1 MTANAQM
8 IDDQHNRNDL
18 FEARRV
24 LSLEAYALEALHAT
38 LDDNFVQAIDTIA
51 NSKGHVIVSGM
62 GKSGHV
68 ARKIAATL
76 ASTGTPSF
84 FIHPAEASH
93 GDLGMI
99 SPDDVILLLSCSGE
113 TSELSDILTYSRR
126 YRLPLIAMTQRAQ
139 STLAQ
144 TADVAL
150 ILPDIEEACPLQ
162 LAPTTSTTM
171 MIALGDALATTLL
184 KHRGFSPSDFGSLH
198 PGGKLGQRLLHVEQ
212 IMHKGDKIPL
222 MKPDTLMQDVVIFMS
237 AKGFGTVGFI
247 DDENKLLGIIT
258 DGDLRR
264 HMSAELLQQQ
274 AYEIMSFNP
283 SVIAASALVE
293 EALSFMNSRGRTGL
307 FVINSND
314 TDHHPIGF
322 IHIHDCL
329 RAGLR

>member
-1 MTANAQM
+1 M
-8 IDDQHNRNDL
+8 IDHQHEHSDL

-24 LSLEAYALEALHAT
+24 LNLESQALQALQET
-38 LDDNFVQAIDTIA
+38 LDNRFLQAINIIA
-51 NSKGHVIVSGM
+51 GSKGHVIVSGM

-84 FIHPAEASH
+84 FVHPAEASH

-99 SPDDVILLLSCSGE
+99 STDDVILLLSCSGE
-113 TSELSDILTYSRR
+113 TAELSDILTFSRR
-126 YRLPLIAMTQRAQ
+126 YQLPLIAMTQRSQ

-144 TADVAL
+144 TADVVL
-150 ILPDIEEACPLQ
+150 LLPNIEEACPLQ

-171 MIALGDALATTLL
+171 MIALGDALATTLI

-198 PGGKLGQRLLHVEQ
+198 PGGKLGQRLLHVAQ
-212 IMHKGDKIPL
+212 IMHKDDKMPV

-237 AKGFGTVGFI
+237 SMGFGTVGFTN
-247 DDENKLLGIIT
+247 DQNKLVGIIT

-264 HMSAELLQQQ
+264 HMSADLLQKQ
-274 AYEIMSFNP
+274 AHEIMSPYPN
-283 SVIAASALVE
+283 VIAASALVE
-293 EALSFMNSRGRTGL
+293 EALNFMNARGRTGL
-307 FVINSND
+307 FVINND
-314 TDHHPIGF
+314 DNGCHPVGF

-329 RAGLR
+329 RVGIR